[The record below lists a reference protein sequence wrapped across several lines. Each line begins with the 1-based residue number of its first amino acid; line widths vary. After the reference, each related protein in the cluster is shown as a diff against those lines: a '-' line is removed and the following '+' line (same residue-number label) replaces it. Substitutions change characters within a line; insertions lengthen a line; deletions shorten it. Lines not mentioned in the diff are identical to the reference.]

1 MNECMCVCTLYVIIH
16 SGSETLKMG
25 IRGLKTFVE
34 RNGEMLWKKVKLQN
48 TKVILDGSCLYYH
61 LHISAKL
68 NCQCGGQYTE
78 FHELAVSFFNSLKS
92 NSVEAFVVL
101 DGAQEPS
108 ERKLDA
114 IIKRKKKKILDA
126 SGAADATG
134 DSLKDILPLL
144 TRRTFQQTMEELGVK
159 FVVCDG

>member
-1 MNECMCVCTLYVIIH
+1 
-16 SGSETLKMG
+16 MG
-25 IRGLKTFVE
+25 IQGLTSYVDSV
-34 RNGEMLWKKVKLQN
+34 GSLWTKLKLQN

-101 DGAQEPS
+101 DGAY
-108 ERKLDA
+108 
-114 IIKRKKKKILDA
+114 DA
-126 SGAADATG
+126 SEKKLAT
-134 DSLKDILPLL
+134 LAERTKDRILEASRLANSPDDRENVLPFL
-144 TRRTFQQTMEELGVK
+144 ARRNFVQTMEELGVK
-159 FVVCDG
+159 FAVCDW